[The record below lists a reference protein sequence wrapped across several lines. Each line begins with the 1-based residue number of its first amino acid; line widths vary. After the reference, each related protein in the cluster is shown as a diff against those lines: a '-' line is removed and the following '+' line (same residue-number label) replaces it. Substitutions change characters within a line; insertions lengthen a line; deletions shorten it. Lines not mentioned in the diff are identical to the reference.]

1 MREVIECNVFGSLQ
15 EINFK
20 WFERENVSMYINEV
34 DDKIYVRAN
43 LFHTNDPYHTNL
55 TNIEFCEIV
64 KSSKKKLVVD
74 IYLEN
79 TEIDC
84 TDEDDARGIN
94 KNYFTFN
101 ELKLVDEAVK
111 TLAEML

>member
-15 EINFK
+15 EINLK
-20 WFERENVSMYINEV
+20 WFERGNVSMDIDEV
-34 DDKIYVRAN
+34 DDKIFVRAN
-43 LFHTNDPYHTNL
+43 LFHTSKPYHTNL
-55 TNIEFCEIV
+55 TNIEFCEII
-64 KSSKKKLVVD
+64 KSSKKKLIVG

-79 TEIDC
+79 TEIDS
-84 TDEDDARGIN
+84 TDEDDKWGIN